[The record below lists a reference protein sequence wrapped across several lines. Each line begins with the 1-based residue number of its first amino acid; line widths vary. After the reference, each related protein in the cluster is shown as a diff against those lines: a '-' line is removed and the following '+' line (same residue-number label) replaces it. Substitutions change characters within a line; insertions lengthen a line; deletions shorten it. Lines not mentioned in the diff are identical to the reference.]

1 MRNQELAKLLYEI
14 ADMYEIQGVQWKP
27 NAYRKAAQAI
37 ETMSQDIAEF
47 ARGHKLTE
55 IPGVGESIAEKIAEW
70 LAKGKITLHEE
81 LKRQLPIE
89 LIELTSVPGLGPK
102 KAKRLY
108 DELRIRNLEDLKK
121 AASAHLIRKLRGF
134 GEKSESEILHGIEL
148 LERSRGR
155 AMLGYVLEDVKA
167 IVAALKKHRAVGQ
180 IEPAG
185 SVRRWKETIGDIDIL
200 VTSTDPKAVMDHF
213 TSLPY
218 VEEVLAKGETK
229 SSVRLK
235 NGLNCDLRVVE
246 PEAFGAALQY
256 FTGSKE
262 HNIAT
267 RRIANEK
274 GWKLSEY
281 GLFEEKSGKRIAG
294 RTEEEIYRK
303 LGLAYIEPELRE
315 NTGEIEAARE
325 GRLPKLIEQKD
336 IRGEFHVHTKITD
349 GVNTIEEMAEAA
361 KQMGYEYLAIS
372 DHTGTL
378 YVAHGLDDRR
388 MREHMRNIEKAENST
403 GIRLLKGAEV
413 NITKEGELDLGN
425 AVLAEL
431 DVVIAAVHSH
441 FNQPRDEIT
450 RRILRALDNEH
461 VDIFAH
467 PTGRLIG
474 QREPYNVDLERVIDF
489 CVENKKILE
498 INAFPDRT
506 DLNDEHIRLAKK
518 KGALFAI
525 STDSHST
532 EHLRFIELGVH
543 TARRGWLEKKD
554 VINCLPLKELE
565 KKLGL

>member
-37 ETMSQDIAEF
+37 ETMSQDIAEY
-47 ARGHKLTE
+47 AREHKLTE

-70 LAKGKITLHEE
+70 LAKGEITLHEE

-89 LIELTSVPGLGPK
+89 LVELTSVPGLGPK

-108 DELRIRNLEDLKK
+108 DELKIKNLEDLKR
-121 AASAHLIRKLRGF
+121 AASAHRIRDLKGF
-134 GEKSESEILHGIEL
+134 GEKSEAEILHGIEL
-148 LERSRGR
+148 LEKSKGR

-167 IVAALKKHRAVGQ
+167 IVSVLKKHRAVGQ

-218 VEEVLAKGETK
+218 VEEVVAKGDTK

-267 RRIANEK
+267 RRIAIEK

-294 RTEEEIYRK
+294 KTEEEIYKR

-315 NTGEIEAARE
+315 NTGEIEAAKQ
-325 GRLPKLIEQKD
+325 GKLPKLIEQKD
-336 IRGEFHVHTKITD
+336 IRGEFHVHTKTTD

-361 KQMGYEYLAIS
+361 KKLGYEYVAIS

-378 YVAHGLDDRR
+378 YVAHGLDDKR
-388 MREHMRNIEKAENST
+388 MREHMQRIEKAERKA

-441 FNQPRDEIT
+441 FNQPQEEMT
-450 RRILRALDNEH
+450 RRILRALDSEH

-474 QREPYNVDLERVIDF
+474 QREAYNVDLEKVIEF
-489 CVENKKILE
+489 CVKNDKILE
-498 INAFPDRT
+498 INSFPDRT
-506 DLNDEHIRLAKK
+506 DLNDESIRLAKK
-518 KGALFAI
+518 KGALFAVN
-525 STDSHST
+525 TDSHST
-532 EHLRFIELGVH
+532 EHLRFIELGIH

-554 VINCLPLKELE
+554 VINCLSLKELE
-565 KKLGL
+565 KKLRL